1 MRGSGD
7 SIRGSWGDEL
17 SGRRIAY
24 CLTGSISVYRGP
36 DIARALIRHGADVI
50 PVMTPDASKLLNP
63 QLMEWATGNTP
74 LVEIGGRVEHV
85 ELTEGRG
92 RVDLVLVAPATANT
106 LAKISLGVSDNSVT
120 LVCSAALGSGIP
132 VVVAPA
138 MHASMTNNPALR
150 ESLRR
155 LKEMGVGIVE
165 PVMEESKAK
174 LAPETH
180 IVDEV
185 VYHLSPKPLKGRRFI
200 VSAGP
205 TREYIDRVRYI
216 SNPSSGLMGIE
227 MARSLRMLGGGV
239 ALVLGPTHIEPPIG
253 VKVIRVESSK
263 EMEKAVLDGAEE
275 AEAFFSAAAVADYKP
290 AHTVGEKIETAINPK
305 IVLELEATP
314 KILESVRKNFPE
326 IEIIPFKAAYGISES
341 LEKVVENLSHL
352 NPLMTVVNDVS
363 RKDIGFASAFN
374 EVTVIGRSGK
384 IYRVPK
390 ARKSTV
396 ARNIARIYMA
406 EKGIQ

>member
-1 MRGSGD
+1 MSGSGE

-17 SGRRIAY
+17 LGLRIAH
-24 CLTGSISVYRGP
+24 CLTGSVSVYRAP

-74 LVEIGGRVEHV
+74 IVEIGGRVEHV
-85 ELTEGRG
+85 ELTEGKG

-106 LAKISLGVSDNSVT
+106 LAKMSLGVSDNPVT

-150 ESLRR
+150 EALKR
-155 LKEMGVGIVE
+155 LKEMGVGVVE
-165 PVMEESKAK
+165 PMLEESKAK
-174 LAPETH
+174 LAPESH

-185 VYHLSPKPLKGRRFI
+185 VYHLSPKPLKGRRFV

-205 TREYIDRVRYI
+205 TREYIDRVRFI

-239 ALVLGPTHIEPPIG
+239 SLVLGPTRIEPPIG
-253 VKVIRVESSK
+253 LKVRRVESSK
-263 EMEKAVLDGAEE
+263 EMEEVVLEEAEG
-275 AEAFFSAAAVADYKP
+275 AEAFFSAAAVADYRP
-290 AHTVGEKIETAINPK
+290 VHTIEEKIETATHPNI
-305 IVLELEATP
+305 ILELEATP

-326 IEIIPFKAAYGISES
+326 IEIIPFKAAYGLGEGV
-341 LEKVVENLSHL
+341 ERVVGSLSHL
-352 NPLMTVVNDVS
+352 NPLMVVVNDVS
-363 RKDIGFASAFN
+363 RRDIGFASDFN
-374 EVTVIGRSGK
+374 EVTVVGRSGK
-384 IYRVPK
+384 IYQVPK
-390 ARKSTV
+390 ARKSIV
-396 ARNIARIYMA
+396 ARNIARLYMT
-406 EKGIQ
+406 EKGLP